1 MENLLQVL
9 YSEKALKQLKK
20 ISRGDKINASRII
33 DTIERYAAE
42 PDGNKFD
49 VKILKGK
56 LGDFKRLRVGVY
68 RIIFDQYGNV
78 LYIYQVKHRQEAYD
92 D

>member
-1 MENLLQVL
+1 MEIL
-9 YSEKALKQLKK
+9 YSEKALKQLKR
-20 ISRGDKINASRII
+20 ISRGDKNGARRII
-33 DTIERYAAE
+33 EAIEKFAAE
-42 PDGNKFD
+42 LDDNKFD
-49 VKILKGK
+49 IKIFKGK

-68 RIIFDQYGNV
+68 RIIFDQDGYV